1 MAKNQKLTLSANEG
15 QQHLKPYCKEAKVA
29 AEHKAIAE
37 SLRIKATEELRA
49 KLDSDSE
56 TKNFKGTVVCIFDD
70 QMYKIRVQR
79 PDSCDWRSKRLNDP
93 NHKAYLALMKE
104 IDWKKKLTSRKFWA
118 AVCNFVAMLVVEN
131 VNLMYYM
138 PILGISGAITGA
150 VIGIVAEMIVVRIR
164 KITPGNVGK

>member
-1 MAKNQKLTLSANEG
+1 MAKKQKLTLSANEG
-15 QQHLKPYCKEAKVA
+15 QEHLKPYCKEAKVA

-49 KLDSDSE
+49 KLDSDPE

-104 IDWKKKLTSRKFWA
+104 IDEKKKRADELEHQLAEAHPK
-118 AVCNFVAMLVVEN
+118 C
-131 VNLMYYM
+131 
-138 PILGISGAITGA
+138 ITKGF
-150 VIGIVAEMIVVRIR
+150 VIGFLS
-164 KITPGNVGK
+164 K